1 MKIIDVTA
9 REILDSKGVPT
20 VETEVTLEDGTKA
33 MGGVPSGASTGKTE
47 AVELRDGDKSRFG
60 GRGVLKAVETIKGS
74 IKKAL
79 LGKDAGDQRLIDKT
93 MIDLDGTE
101 NKAKLGGNAIVGVSM
116 AVCRAAARS
125 QKIPL
130 YEYFGRLSGNTKF
143 LMPQP
148 LILLLEGGKH
158 GNWTSDCQEYFVIPK
173 KDKFETFHERL
184 RVGTEIFY
192 ALLKI
197 LEEKNYAIGVGFE
210 GAFMPKEL
218 KSNEE
223 AFLLMA
229 QATEK
234 AGYGLVDEVVLGVDG
249 AASEFYLPAE
259 AASLAEVAT
268 KAESAKA
275 GKEGKYILKS
285 EDGLVLSKEEW
296 REKVIGWTNKYP
308 IWSLEDMFAEE
319 DWDSWVDFTGKVGS
333 KLQVVGDDLLTTNVK
348 RIQKAIDL
356 KAVNSVLIKLNQ
368 IGTVSETLEAIALAE
383 KAGYTTIISHR
394 GGETNDDMIADLCVG
409 SGSWQS
415 KFGGVVRGERVA
427 KYNRLL
433 RIEEKLKR

>member
-1 MKIIDVTA
+1 MKISNVFA
-9 REILDSKGVPT
+9 REILDSKGQPT
-20 VETEVTLEDGTKA
+20 VEAEVTLEDGIKA
-33 MGGVPSGASTGKTE
+33 LGGVPSGASTGKAE
-47 AVELRDGDKSRFG
+47 AVELRDGDQTRYFG
-60 GRGVLKAVETIKGS
+60 KGVLQAVENIKGP
-74 IKKAL
+74 IKQAL
-79 LGKDAGDQRLIDKT
+79 VGQDAYDQRTIDKI

-101 NKAKLGGNAIVGVSM
+101 NKGRLGGNALVGVSM

-130 YEYFGRLSGNTKF
+130 YEYFGRLSGNTSF
-143 LMPQP
+143 QTPQP
-148 LILLLEGGKH
+148 LILLIEGGKH

-173 KDKFETFHERL
+173 KDKFETFRERL
-184 RVGTEIFY
+184 RAGVEIFY

-223 AFLLMA
+223 AFMLLA

-234 AGYGLVDEVVLGVDG
+234 AGYKLGEQVVLGIDG
-249 AASEFYLPAE
+249 AASEFYQD
-259 AASLAEVAT
+259 
-268 KAESAKA
+268 
-275 GKEGKYILKS
+275 GKYILKS
-285 EDGLVLSKEEW
+285 EGGTVLSKEEW
-296 REKVIGWTNKYP
+296 SEKIVGWTKKYP
-308 IWSLEDMFAEE
+308 IWSLEDMFDQE
-319 DWDSWVDFTGKVGS
+319 DWDSWAALTKQVGD

-348 RIQKAIDL
+348 RIQKGIDL
-356 KAVNSVLIKLNQ
+356 RAVNSVLIKLNQ
-368 IGTVSETLEAIALAE
+368 IGTISETLDAIKLAD

-433 RIEEKLKR
+433 RIEEKLSK